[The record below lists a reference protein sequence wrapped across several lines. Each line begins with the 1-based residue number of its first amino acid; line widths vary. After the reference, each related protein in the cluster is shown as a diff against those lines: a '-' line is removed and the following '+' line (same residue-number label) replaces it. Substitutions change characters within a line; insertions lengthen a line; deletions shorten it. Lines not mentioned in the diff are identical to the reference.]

1 MLYAPSDAVTRE
13 RSPASRKKL
22 IFTTCASIR
31 RFVVADPSDPIF
43 PFLIIHERS
52 PEKLLVLFIK
62 KDDEQQSSAVH
73 NERELSIHWW
83 GKTLDEHFTSKL
95 SSIANVERSGL
106 GYDEKDRE
114 IGR

>member
-1 MLYAPSDAVTRE
+1 MLYAPFDAVTRE
-13 RSPASRKKL
+13 RSAASRKKR
-22 IFTTCASIR
+22 IFYNVRLDSSIR
-31 RFVVADPSDPIF
+31 RR
-43 PFLIIHERS
+43 RS
-52 PEKLLVLFIK
+52 VRSHFSVSHQSTNPEKLLVLFIK
-62 KDDEQQSSAVH
+62 KDDEQQGSAVH
-73 NERELSIHWW
+73 NERELGIHWW